1 MKLEIVTP
9 DEIVFSGEVS
19 LVTVPGTK
27 GRFSILENH
36 APIISS
42 LKKGVITYRVNNKD
56 IHIEASDGFVEVS
69 NNVVSVAV
77 EGVEEASQPATI
89 TEEA

>member
-9 DEIVFSGEVS
+9 EQIVFSGEVA

-27 GRFSILENH
+27 GRFTILENH

-42 LKKGVITYRVNNKD
+42 LRKGIITYRVNDKD
-56 IHIEASDGFVEVS
+56 TSIVVSDGFVEVS
-69 NNVVSVAV
+69 KNVISIAV
-77 EGVEEASQPATI
+77 EGVTYE
-89 TEEA
+89 

>member
-9 DEIVFSGEVS
+9 DQIVFSGEVS

-42 LKKGVITYRVNNKD
+42 LGKGTISYRT
-56 IHIEASDGFVEVS
+56 DGTDYSINTSGGFIEVS
-69 NNVVSVAV
+69 NNTISIC
-77 EGVEEASQPATI
+77 VEE
-89 TEEA
+89 TEN